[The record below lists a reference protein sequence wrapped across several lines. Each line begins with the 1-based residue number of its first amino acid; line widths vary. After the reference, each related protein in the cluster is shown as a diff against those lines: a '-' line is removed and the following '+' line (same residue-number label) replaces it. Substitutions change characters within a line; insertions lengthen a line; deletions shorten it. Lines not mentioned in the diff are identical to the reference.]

1 MTTIAVKK
9 MHEAEVEAR
18 SPARPA
24 NGWNPM
30 QGAPANASPVSAR
43 RVPAMRPST
52 YQDVVTVPEARAL
65 ETHAAPPSEEPL
77 RQILQLVAMAN
88 ARREGAR
95 MRTDFNKRLIE
106 RSLDRDACASLGS
119 TLQRLLAA
127 GLLVRHSQDEYS
139 VTEAGLV
146 AMGRPPVETAAA

>member
-9 MHEAEVEAR
+9 M
-18 SPARPA
+18 
-24 NGWNPM
+24 
-30 QGAPANASPVSAR
+30 
-43 RVPAMRPST
+43 RPST
-52 YQDVVTVPEARAL
+52 DDSAVAVPEARAC
-65 ETHAAPPSEEPL
+65 ETYAAPASEEPV

-95 MRTDFNKRLIE
+95 MRTDFNTSLIE

-139 VTEAGLV
+139 VTEAGLA
-146 AMGRPPVETAAA
+146 AMARPPVERVAT

>member
-9 MHEAEVEAR
+9 MHDADTEA
-18 SPARPA
+18 SNPARPA

-30 QGAPANASPVSAR
+30 QGAPANASPMRAR
-43 RVPAMRPST
+43 RVLAMRPST
-52 YQDVVTVPEARAL
+52 YDSAITLPEARAC
-65 ETHAAPPSEEPL
+65 ETYAAPAGEEPV
-77 RQILQLVAMAN
+77 RQILELVAMAN

-95 MRTDFNKRLIE
+95 MRTDFNTRLIE

-139 VTEAGLV
+139 VTEAGLA
-146 AMGRPPVETAAA
+146 AMARQPVVTAPT